1 MRRNLKKKIKNGF
14 DGGGCV
20 VVEGGCVVVEGGCVG
35 CVCDVVGQQ

>member
-1 MRRNLKKKIKNGF
+1 MRRNLKKKKKGF